1 MTNEKGLLPDDV
13 QLIDDIKSMTNSRR
27 DFYKCAIVTSVY
39 SKRDEIWKNIFTRI
53 TLSNEADF
61 IPTKLDYSNCILN
74 IISISVDDFL
84 GLLSNLATNGSLNI
98 KNLPEVEVDGKFNKF
113 LYRSYLPSNTDWLK
127 TEWPSNLY
135 EFEIEQNS
143 RGYFESGP
151 LVSPQHPHFPDGDS
165 AFKFITGLDN
175 TNHFNG
181 KILIFLPNYQ
191 IKINKLTIS
200 SGYIDLDITN
210 NSMPQ
215 EELIGKLYYQKE
227 GHIEVTDFSIDGDFE
242 KIGIDFVPEFLSLY
256 ILKKSGEILDFKELH
271 LKYPGKHSEDVII
284 EIKEDDIQEI
294 IRQGE
299 NQSVEFKRQ
308 LNKDKKEFIES
319 VVAFAN
325 TNGGIIL
332 LGVDDRA
339 NITGFDEDKIEETIV
354 NSIRS
359 RCDPFIEPKIEKMK
373 IDEKPIIIVRID
385 EGNNKP
391 YVLRE
396 KGVFVR
402 NGSTDRI
409 ANRIELDEFYD
420 ERMKR
425 TNRNTNRKL
434 FGI

>member
-1 MTNEKGLLPDDV
+1 MTNENGLFPDDV
-13 QLIDDIKSMTNSRR
+13 QFIDDIRSMTNLRR
-27 DFYKCAIVTSVY
+27 DSYKCAIVTSVY
-39 SKRDEIWKNIFTRI
+39 SKRDEIWKNVFTKI

-61 IPTKLDYSNCILN
+61 ISTKLDYSNCILN
-74 IISISVDDFL
+74 KICIPVDDFL
-84 GLLSNLATNGSLNI
+84 DILSNLATNKSLKI
-98 KNLPEVEVDGKFNKF
+98 KNLPEVKADGKFNRH
-113 LYRSYLPSNTDWLK
+113 LYMPYLPSNADWLK
-127 TEWPSNLY
+127 TEWPSNFY
-135 EFEIEQNS
+135 GFEIENNS
-143 RGYFESGP
+143 RGFFESGP
-151 LVSPQHPHFPDGDS
+151 LVSPQHPHFPHGDG
-165 AFKFITGLDN
+165 AFKFFTGIDN
-175 TNHFNG
+175 INHLNG
-181 KILIFLPNYQ
+181 YILIFLPNYQ

-200 SGYIDLDITN
+200 SGFIDLDIIN

-227 GHIEVTDFSIDGDFE
+227 SHIEVTDFSIDGDFK
-242 KIGIDFVPEFLSLY
+242 KISIDFVPEFLSLY
-256 ILKKSGEILDFKELH
+256 ILKKSGEILDFRELH

-284 EIKEDDIQEI
+284 KIKEDDIQEI

-308 LNKDKKEFIES
+308 LNSDKKEFIES

-420 ERMKR
+420 ERMKK